1 MDDDERQKQ
10 VNDLRKGNMFDLTG
24 KVAVVTGG
32 AGLLGQVFC
41 QALVAAGAHVAI
53 VDIDKNKADETIKKI
68 NKNNNQK
75 VLAFACDI
83 SSPDSVSSMVNDVV
97 GQLGRIDILL
107 NNAASKGSDLDQF
120 FAPFEHYSLQAWREV
135 TAVNIDG
142 LFLVAQSVGNQMK
155 TQGGGSI
162 IQISSIY
169 GVVAPDQRIYEGSEY
184 NGRAINTPAVY
195 SVSKA
200 AVIGLT
206 SYLSAYWA
214 DSKIRVNTLTPGGI
228 ASGQN
233 AEFSKKYS
241 NRVPLGRMGE
251 ATELTGAL
259 IYLASDASSYVT
271 GQNIIVDGGLSVW

>member
-1 MDDDERQKQ
+1 MS
-10 VNDLRKGNMFDLTG
+10 DLKSSDLFDLAG

-41 QALVAAGAHVAI
+41 QALATAGANVAI
-53 VDIDKNKADETIKKI
+53 VDLDKKKAAAAAAKI
-68 NKNNNQK
+68 NKAAKQK
-75 VLAFACDI
+75 VLAVECDI
-83 SSPDSVSSMVNDVV
+83 ASPDSVSSMVKEVV
-97 GQLGRIDILL
+97 NQLGRIDILI
-107 NNAASKGSDLDQF
+107 NNAASKGSNLDQF
-120 FAPFEHYSLQAWREV
+120 FAPFENYSLQTWREV
-135 TAVNIDG
+135 MAVNIDG
-142 LFLVAQSVGNQMK
+142 QFLVAQSVGNQMK

-162 IQISSIY
+162 IQVASIY
-169 GVVAPDQRIYEGSEY
+169 GVVAPDQRIYKGSEY

-200 AVIGLT
+200 AVLGLT
-206 SYLSAYWA
+206 SYLSTYWA

-233 AEFSKKYS
+233 SEFNNKYS

-251 ATELTGAL
+251 ASELTGAL

-271 GQNIIVDGGLSVW
+271 GQNIIVDGGLSAW

>member
-1 MDDDERQKQ
+1 MDDDERRQ
-10 VNDLRKGNMFDLTG
+10 VSPKIENNLFSLAGQ
-24 KVAVVTGG
+24 VAVVTGG

-41 QALVAAGAHVAI
+41 QALATAGANVAVI
-53 VDIDKNKADETIKKI
+53 DIDKPAAESIAAKI
-68 NKNNNQK
+68 DREKSQK
-75 VLAFACDI
+75 VLAIECDI
-83 SSPDSVSSMVNDVV
+83 TSPQSVSTMVQKVV
-97 GQLGRIDILL
+97 AEFGRIDVLL
-107 NNAASKGSDLDQF
+107 NNAASKGSNLDQF
-120 FAPFEHYSLQAWREV
+120 FAPFENYSLQAWREV

-155 TQGGGSI
+155 KQGSGSI

-169 GVVAPDQRIYEGSEY
+169 GVVAPDQRIYAGSEY

-206 SYLSAYWA
+206 SYLSTYWA

-228 ASGQN
+228 SSGQN
-233 AEFSKKYS
+233 DEFNKKYS
-241 NRVPLGRMGE
+241 QRVPLGRMGE
-251 ATELTGAL
+251 ASELTGAL

-271 GQNIIVDGGLSVW
+271 GQNIIVDGGLSAW

>member
-1 MDDDERQKQ
+1 VSNLKDD
-10 VNDLRKGNMFDLTG
+10 NMFDLAG

-41 QALVAAGAHVAI
+41 QALVTAGANVAI
-53 VDIDKNKADETIKKI
+53 IDIDKNKADETATKI
-68 NKNNNQK
+68 DKEKNQK

-83 SSPDSVSSMVNDVV
+83 TSPDSVSSMVKEVV
-97 GQLGRIDILL
+97 NQLGRIDILL
-107 NNAASKGSDLDQF
+107 NNAASKGSNLDQF
-120 FAPFEHYSLQAWREV
+120 FAPFENYSLQTWREV
-135 TAVNIDG
+135 MAVNIDG
-142 LFLVAQSVGNQMK
+142 LFL
-155 TQGGGSI
+155 
-162 IQISSIY
+162 
-169 GVVAPDQRIYEGSEY
+169 VAPDQRIYEGSEY

-206 SYLSAYWA
+206 SYLSTYWA

-233 AEFSKKYS
+233 GEFNKKYS

-251 ATELTGAL
+251 ASELTGAL

-271 GQNIIVDGGLSVW
+271 GQNIIVDGGLSAW

>member
-1 MDDDERQKQ
+1 MDDDERRQ
-10 VNDLRKGNMFDLTG
+10 VSPKIENNLFSLAGQ
-24 KVAVVTGG
+24 VAVVTGG

-41 QALVAAGAHVAI
+41 QALATAGANVAVI
-53 VDIDKNKADETIKKI
+53 DIDKPAAESIAAKI
-68 NKNNNQK
+68 DREKSQK
-75 VLAFACDI
+75 VLAIECDI
-83 SSPDSVSSMVNDVV
+83 TSPQSVSTMVQKVV
-97 GQLGRIDILL
+97 AEFGRIDVLL
-107 NNAASKGSDLDQF
+107 NNAASKGSNLDQF
-120 FAPFEHYSLQAWREV
+120 FAPFENYSLQAWREV

-155 TQGGGSI
+155 KQGGGSI

-169 GVVAPDQRIYEGSEY
+169 GVVAPDQRIYAGSEY

-206 SYLSAYWA
+206 SYLSTYWA

-228 ASGQN
+228 SSGQN
-233 AEFSKKYS
+233 DEFNKKYS
-241 NRVPLGRMGE
+241 QRVPLGRMGE
-251 ATELTGAL
+251 ASELTGAL

-271 GQNIIVDGGLSVW
+271 GQNIIVDGGLSAW